1 MKRALAAAIVLCAA
15 LALAQVVGGNTQL
28 VTTAATPPVKVKPG
42 RTAPVQFLFRVNS
55 GLHINPNK
63 PTSELLVPTKLDL
76 QLPEGMKFAKM
87 TYPAGHDFTVAF
99 SNDKLNVYTGDF
111 EVDGTLA
118 AAKTV
123 KPGSYDVAGVLR
135 YQACNDRQC
144 FPPKK
149 LPVKFR
155 VEVK

>member
-1 MKRALAAAIVLCAA
+1 MRRALAAAIALCACV
-15 LALAQVVGGNTQL
+15 ALAQVGGSTQL
-28 VTTAATPPVKVKPG
+28 VTTAATPPVALKPG
-42 RTAPVQFLFRVNS
+42 RSAPVQFLFRVNP
-55 GLHINPNK
+55 GLHINSNHPN
-63 PTSELLVPTKLDL
+63 SELLVPTALEL
-76 QLPEGMKFAKM
+76 QLPAGLKLSRM
-87 TYPAGHDFTVAF
+87 TYPAGHDFTVTF

-118 AAKTV
+118 AAKTA

-149 LPVKFR
+149 LPVEFK

>member
-1 MKRALAAAIVLCAA
+1 MAVCAA
-15 LALAQVVGGNTQL
+15 MALAQVGGSTQL
-28 VTTAATPPVKVKPG
+28 VTTAATPPVTVKPG
-42 RTAPVQFLFRVNS
+42 RTAPVQFLFRVNP
-55 GLHINPNK
+55 GLHINSNQPN
-63 PTSELLVPTKLDL
+63 SELLVATKLEL
-76 QLPEGMKFAKM
+76 PLPEGLKFAKM

-99 SNDKLNVYTGDF
+99 SNDKLNVYSGDF

-118 AAKTV
+118 AAKKV
-123 KPGSYDVAGVLR
+123 KPGSYEVAGVLR